1 MSTHTPGPWAADP
14 VTLMVTSERGL
25 VCVVEDRV
33 HADYDNSAE
42 IEANARL
49 IASAP
54 CLLREL
60 QRADDVIAVL
70 WAHMSE
76 GVASRVMTDLLSRGL
91 SETRDTRRAAIR
103 KATGEPA

>member
-54 CLLREL
+54 DLLAALREL
-60 QRADDVIAVL
+60 EQLVTSHIVEEADNWCRSA
-70 WAHMSE
+70 
-76 GVASRVMTDLLSRGL
+76 
-91 SETRDTRRAAIR
+91 RAAIR
-103 KATGEPA
+103 KATGESA

>member
-54 CLLREL
+54 
-60 QRADDVIAVL
+60 
-70 WAHMSE
+70 
-76 GVASRVMTDLLSRGL
+76 DLLAICL
-91 SETRDTRRAAIR
+91 ELDQWERDPDKYGGDLAELAIKARAAIR
-103 KATGEPA
+103 KATGESA

>member
-54 CLLREL
+54 CLLSALTAIESHWSAGNFSRTDEL
-60 QRADDVIAVL
+60 WSQI
-70 WAHMSE
+70 
-76 GVASRVMTDLLSRGL
+76 
-91 SETRDTRRAAIR
+91 RAAIR
-103 KATGEPA
+103 KVTGESA